1 MSRITRMTALAAL
14 AAGTAVCGTSA
25 AFADSNV
32 AGAAVG
38 SPGVVSGNLIQVP
51 IHIPINVCG
60 NTVNLVGLLN
70 PAFGNNCLNGSERL
84 VVLHRVVKHHH
95 HDVKEKHKKGH
106 HGKSGS
112 KHHSHSK

>member
-1 MSRITRMTALAAL
+1 MTALAAL

-25 AFADSNV
+25 AFADSNA
-32 AGAAVG
+32 AGGAVG

-60 NTVNLVGLLN
+60 NTVDIVGLLN
-70 PAFGNNCLNGSERL
+70 PAFGNNCLNGSERG
-84 VVLHRVVKHHH
+84 VVIHRVVKHYH
-95 HDVKEKHKKGH
+95 HDFKAKHKKGH

>member
-1 MSRITRMTALAAL
+1 M
-14 AAGTAVCGTSA
+14 
-25 AFADSNV
+25 
-32 AGAAVG
+32 
-38 SPGVVSGNLIQVP
+38 SGNLIQVP

-60 NTVNLVGLLN
+60 NTVDLVGLLN

-95 HDVKEKHKKGH
+95 HHDFKEKHKKGH

>member
-25 AFADSNV
+25 AFADSNA
-32 AGAAVG
+32 AGGAVG

-60 NTVNLVGLLN
+60 NTVDIVGLLN
-70 PAFGNNCLNGSERL
+70 PAFGNNCLNGLERR
-84 VVLHRVVKHHH
+84 VIIHRVVKHYHH
-95 HDVKEKHKKGH
+95 HDFKGKHKMGH
-106 HGKSGS
+106 HGS
-112 KHHSHSK
+112 KHQSHSK